1 MQKQNFDVAYKTNTI
16 CDNKDNI
23 KKSYLVEEIEMAG
36 FFSKIKSSFKGKDFE
51 DDETLEQTEEY
62 VELDTTKGS
71 DGGQKILVKP
81 FVLDDFTD
89 IKPILDALR
98 EGNTICLVNIRP
110 LKEKDL
116 IELKRAI
123 NKLKKT
129 TDAIEGDIAGFSD
142 DYIVITPSF
151 AEIYRSK
158 GATAEIKAT
167 VDNSDEE

>member
-1 MQKQNFDVAYKTNTI
+1 
-16 CDNKDNI
+16 
-23 KKSYLVEEIEMAG
+23 MAG
-36 FFSKIKSSFKGKDFE
+36 FFSKIKSSFKGDKNF
-51 DDETLEQTEEY
+51 DDEEMVEHGDEY
-62 VELDTTKGS
+62 VELDTSKGS
-71 DGGQKILVKP
+71 EGGQKILVKP
-81 FVLDDFTD
+81 FVLEDFTD
-89 IKPILDALR
+89 IKPILDSLR

-158 GATAEIKAT
+158 GSTAEIKTAAAET
-167 VDNSDEE
+167 DDE

>member
-1 MQKQNFDVAYKTNTI
+1 
-16 CDNKDNI
+16 
-23 KKSYLVEEIEMAG
+23 MAG
-36 FFSKIKSSFKGKDFE
+36 FFSKMKDTFKKKEYD
-51 DDETLEQTEEY
+51 DDEQLDEGEDY
-62 VELDTTKGS
+62 VELDSSKSS
-71 DGGQKILVKP
+71 DAGQKIIVKP
-81 FVLDDFTD
+81 FVLEDFTD

-98 EGNTICLVNIRP
+98 DGSTICLVNIRP

-151 AEIYRSK
+151 AQIYRAK
-158 GATAEIKAT
+158 GATAEIKEQA
-167 VDNSDEE
+167 SSAEDEE